1 MDKQHSGSSWLNDR
15 CYLIF
20 FLPVECKKQT
30 DIVMAIPNSEDMT
43 KNQFDAVKAF
53 VDSVVDTLD
62 ITPLNV
68 HLGVV
73 TFSDTAVTE
82 LTIDQQYYGSEI
94 SDVVNGIQQN
104 GSGSDVV
111 AALQLARGSMF
122 SIYGGVR
129 QSVGKSMLL
138 VVPQVPTGNSAQ
150 DIKRTAEELRSI
162 GVRLVV
168 VTVGADA
175 SQFAGV
181 SSRPE
186 YLLTVRDYDSLD
198 SRVPEASLW
207 ICGGKTF
214 SESRVRS
221 AGSLG
226 YA

>member
-1 MDKQHSGSSWLNDR
+1 M
-15 CYLIF
+15 
-20 FLPVECKKQT
+20 
-30 DIVMAIPNSEDMT
+30 PNSEELT

-53 VDSVVDTLD
+53 VSSVVNTLD
-62 ITPLNV
+62 ITPVNV

-73 TFSDTAVTE
+73 TYSETAVTE
-82 LTIDQQYYGSEI
+82 LTIDQQYNALGI
-94 SDVVNGIQQN
+94 NNVIDRIQQN
-104 GSGSDVV
+104 RSGSDIV

-198 SRVPEASLW
+198 SRVPEASLS

-214 SESRVRS
+214 SESRARN